1 MQSHNT
7 SGVIAG
13 IDIGGTKIALALSN
27 TDGEILSRRRF
38 PTQTEIGPT
47 QILEHVFQEI
57 EGMLRETSAKLC
69 GAGIGCAGPL
79 DLERGLVMSPP
90 NLPGWDKFPLALLVR
105 ERLRVPVLLDNDAN
119 AAALG
124 EHERGAGR
132 GLRDM
137 VYMTISTGIGGGII
151 VDGKLVRGIAGGA
164 GEVGHLTV
172 LPTGPECGC
181 GARGCLETLCSG
193 TAIARRARERIAQG
207 ASSSLI
213 SSMVKDLRE
222 VTAETVAVAAQRGDM
237 LAREIWDETI
247 YYLSIGV
254 GNIIS
259 VLAPEAIIIG
269 GGVSS
274 SGEQLLG
281 PLRRKVAERM
291 HMLPIEKIRIVRAA
305 LGEDSGLHGALTLG
319 RVRSLESEDGLKF
332 KSQV

>member
-1 MQSHNT
+1 MQSHIA

-13 IDIGGTKIALALSN
+13 IDIGGTKIALALC
-27 TDGEILSRRRF
+27 TTGGEIISRRRF
-38 PTQTEIGPT
+38 PTRTEIGPGR
-47 QILEHVFQEI
+47 ILERVFQEI
-57 EGMLRETSAKLC
+57 EGMLCETRAELA

-90 NLPGWDKFPLALLVR
+90 NLPGWHQFPLALLVR

-132 GLRDM
+132 GLHDM
-137 VYMTISTGIGGGII
+137 VYLTISTGIGGGVII
-151 VDGKLVRGIAGGA
+151 GGKLIRGIAGGA

-172 LPTGPECGC
+172 LASGPECGC
-181 GARGCLETLCSG
+181 GSRGCLETLCSG

-207 ASSSLI
+207 ASSLI
-213 SSMVKDLRE
+213 SSMVKDPSE
-222 VTAETVAVAAQRGDM
+222 VTAQTVAVAAQRGDT
-237 LAREIWDETI
+237 LAREVWDEAV

-281 PLRRKVAERM
+281 PLRLMVAERVR
-291 HMLPIEKIRIVRAA
+291 MLPVEKIRIVRAA
-305 LGEDSGLHGALTLG
+305 LGEDSGLHGALALG
-319 RVRSLESEDGLKF
+319 RRTVRSQKSGVWSLES
-332 KSQV
+332 